1 MKYDYKIVDRKTGL
15 SLSDTLTPRDVARN
29 RKREIKEVTTQDQL
43 DPVII
48 QNAYEFV
55 SSKII
60 R

>member
-1 MKYDYKIVDRKTGL
+1 MMYKYIIEDRNTGL
-15 SLSDTLTPRDVARN
+15 LLSEVLSSRDVARN
-29 RKREIKEVTTQDQL
+29 RKQEIKGVTTQDQL

-48 QNAYEFV
+48 QTAYEKV

>member
-1 MKYDYKIVDRKTGL
+1 MRYDYKIVDRNTGL
-15 SLSDTLTPRDVARN
+15 SLSDTLTSRDVAHN

-48 QNAYEFV
+48 QNAYEIV

>member
-1 MKYDYKIVDRKTGL
+1 MKYEYKIVDRKTGL
-15 SLSDTLTPRDVARN
+15 SLSGTLTPRDIARD
-29 RKREIKEVTTQDQL
+29 RKRKIKEVTTPDQL

-48 QNAYEFV
+48 QNAYIKV

>member
-1 MKYDYKIVDRKTGL
+1 MKYTYLIQDLNSGL
-15 SLSDTLTPRDVARN
+15 SLSDVLHSRCKARS
-29 RKREIKEVTTQDQL
+29 RKQQIKSVTTKEQL

-48 QNAYEFV
+48 QTAYEKV